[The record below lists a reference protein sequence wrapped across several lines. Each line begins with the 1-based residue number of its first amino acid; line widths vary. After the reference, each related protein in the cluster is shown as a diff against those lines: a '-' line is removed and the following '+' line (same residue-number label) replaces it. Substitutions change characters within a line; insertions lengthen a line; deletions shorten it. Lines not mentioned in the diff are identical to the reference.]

1 MPSPKIKLNAK
12 PEAMLSKYSE
22 ERLPRYTS
30 YPTAPNFSAE
40 IGADT
45 YRDWLEAIP
54 ADKPISLYFHVP
66 FCRSMCWYC
75 GCHTK
80 VSQQDAPIVDY
91 LATLQQEIDLTSDAI
106 GRALPAG
113 HIHFGGGTPTIMGP
127 DAFQQVMAQLN
138 QKFDISDTTE
148 IAIEVD
154 PRTMTTDMAKA
165 LGQGG
170 VNRASLGVQSF
181 DPVVQKAINRVQSFD
196 QTNKAVKDLRNVGV
210 EGISFDLIYGL
221 PHQTVQ
227 SCIETV
233 EQSLEMKPDRF
244 SVFGYAHI
252 PSFKK
257 HQEVIDELP
266 LPDGQERH
274 EQAEAISETLVAAGY
289 KRIGLDHYAL
299 PGDDLAI
306 AQTKGEL
313 HRNFQ
318 GYTTDVCETL
328 VGFGAS
334 SIGCFKGGYVQ
345 NNVALGQY
353 AKAINQGKL
362 ATAKGYQFIPDD
374 LLRADIIERL
384 MCDFEVDLKQICAA
398 HGADSASLLEG
409 NDRLAMLAVDGLVEI
424 SNGRVIVNKDMR
436 FIVRQ
441 VAASFDSYIGLA
453 GRTHSRAA

>member
-1 MPSPKIKLNAK
+1 MPQSKSAT
-12 PEAMLSKYSE
+12 MLSKYSE

-40 IGADT
+40 FSTDT
-45 YRDWLEAIP
+45 YRDWLGNIP
-54 ADKPISLYFHVP
+54 ADKPISLYLHVP

-80 VSQQDAPIVDY
+80 VSQQDAPIIDY
-91 LATLQQEIDLTSDAI
+91 LATLQQEIELTSDAI

-138 QKFDISDTTE
+138 QKFQISETTE

-154 PRTMTTDMAKA
+154 PRTMTSDMAKA

-181 DPVVQKAINRVQSFD
+181 DPLVQKAINRVQSFE
-196 QTNKAVKDLRNVGV
+196 QTNTAVIDLRNVGV
-210 EGISFDLIYGL
+210 KGISFDLIYGL
-221 PHQTVQ
+221 PHQTVE
-227 SCIETV
+227 SCIQTV
-233 EQSLEMKPDRF
+233 EQALEMRPDRF

-274 EQAEAISETLVAAGY
+274 EQAEAISDTLVAAGY
-289 KRIGLDHYAL
+289 QRIGLDHYAL

-306 AQTKGEL
+306 AQAKGDL

-318 GYTTDVCETL
+318 GYTTDVCDTL

-334 SIGCFKGGYVQ
+334 SIGRFSGGYVQ

-353 AKAINQGKL
+353 AKAISRGEL

-384 MCDFEVDLKQICAA
+384 MCDFEATIEQICAT
-398 HGADSASLLEG
+398 HNVDSASLLDG
-409 NDRLAMLAVDGLVEI
+409 NDRLKMLAEDGLVTI
-424 SNGRVIVNKDMR
+424 SNGRIIVNKDMR